1 MEAGNGIQ
9 VMETGPG
16 RFPQYLLMDGL
27 TGVVRRRDIL
37 PAGVHVVMNV
47 GCVDGANAAR
57 LVPAQVG
64 PPSAQV
70 DGSVRFMMVGSDDR
84 EDFERCGGVSG
95 YLRRE
100 VLFATISPGVKTTD
114 TIRVAKSRRIAAP
127 TVSVYPVSGDGHGG
141 YLAPW
146 SARYPD
152 TGASESRIMHITDSG
167 QQESTL
173 PAVGKVW
180 LADKDDL
187 ALTTDGA
194 TISVFNALT
203 GAVLH
208 SRYYP
213 KGVKI
218 IGDQGHRLDSVGR
231 PQGGLRRQRI
241 ARAAQAAAVTPVLAH
256 LSQKSGR
263 QVVITVRNS

>member
-1 MEAGNGIQ
+1 
-9 VMETGPG
+9 
-16 RFPQYLLMDGL
+16 
-27 TGVVRRRDIL
+27 VVRRRDIL

-47 GCVDGANAAR
+47 GCVNGANAAR
-57 LVPAQVG
+57 LVPAQVST
-64 PPSAQV
+64 PSAQV
-70 DGSVRFMMVGSDDR
+70 DGSVRFLMVGSDDR
-84 EDFERCGGVSG
+84 EDFERCGSVSG

-100 VLFATISPGVKTTD
+100 VLFATMSPGVKTTD
-114 TIRVAKSRRIAAP
+114 SIRVYEVPAGSLPPI
-127 TVSVYPVSGDGHGG
+127 VSVYPVSGDGHGG

-152 TGASESRIMHITDSG
+152 TGESESRIMHITDSG
-167 QQESTL
+167 QQEYTL
-173 PAVGKVW
+173 AAVGKVW

-208 SRYYP
+208 SHFYP

-218 IGDQGHRLDSVGR
+218 ISVIKGIAWIQSADLKEVYDANGLLER
-231 PQGGLRRQRI
+231 PK
-241 ARAAQAAAVTPVLAH
+241 P
-256 LSQKSGR
+256 
-263 QVVITVRNS
+263 